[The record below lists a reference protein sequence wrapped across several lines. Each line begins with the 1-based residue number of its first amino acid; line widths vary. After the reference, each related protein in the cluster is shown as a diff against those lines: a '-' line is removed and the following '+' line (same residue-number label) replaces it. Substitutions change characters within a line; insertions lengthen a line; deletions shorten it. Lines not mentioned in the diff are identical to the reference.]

1 MSNTIKK
8 HDPYAALRIK
18 DFRLFV
24 GFRFFLTI
32 ATQMQGVIVGWQIY
46 SITKDPLNLG
56 LIGLAE
62 ALPFICVCLYAGHLA
77 DIVSR
82 KKIILFSVAA
92 FLLCSLAL
100 LLFTLN
106 SAEYIN
112 RFGTLPI
119 YFIIGLTGIARG
131 FAGPAL
137 SAFWAQLV
145 PRELYANSSGWN
157 STIWQIGAVL
167 GPAIGGLIFGFL
179 GAPKAYTIDAVL
191 IVISMICLAFIVKK
205 PITKKEKK
213 ESLKTSLSAG
223 LKFVFNNQIILGALS
238 LDLFAVLFGGAV
250 ALLPIFA
257 AEVLRVGPEGLGI
270 LKAAPSLGAVLMA
283 LYLTHQPPMKKAGR
297 NLLFAVAGFGMCM
310 IFFALSKNFYFSLLI
325 LALSGALDN
334 VSVVV
339 RSTILQLLTPD
350 EMRGRV
356 SSVNNIFI
364 GSSNEIG
371 EFESGVAAKL
381 LGLIPSVIFGG
392 VMTIS
397 IVAYTAKMAKK
408 LRQLN
413 LSTIQ

>member
-1 MSNTIKK
+1 MSDTIKK
-8 HDPYAALRIK
+8 HDPYASMRIK
-18 DFRLFV
+18 EFRLFV
-24 GFRFFLTI
+24 SFRLFLTI
-32 ATQMQGVIVGWQIY
+32 AIQMQSVIVGWQIY

-62 ALPFICVCLYAGHLA
+62 ALPFICVSLYAGHVA

-82 KKIILFSVAA
+82 KRIILFSVSV
-92 FLLCSLAL
+92 FFLCSVAL

-106 SAEYIN
+106 IQEYVS
-112 RFGTLPI
+112 RYGTLPI
-119 YFIIGLTGIARG
+119 YYIIGLTGIARG

-145 PRELYANSSGWN
+145 PRELYANATGWN
-157 STIWQIGAVL
+157 STIWQVGAVS
-167 GPAIGGLIFGFL
+167 GPAIGGLIFGFF
-179 GAPKAYTIDAVL
+179 GATRAYTIDAFLIVLSLLCIVL
-191 IVISMICLAFIVKK
+191 IAKK
-205 PITKKEKK
+205 PLTKKEKK

-223 LKFVFNNQIILGALS
+223 IKFVFNNQILLGALS

-257 AEVLRVGPEGLGI
+257 AEVLKVGPEGMGI
-270 LKAAPSLGAVLMA
+270 LKAAPSFGAVLMA
-283 LYLTHQPPMKKAGR
+283 LYITHQPPMQRAGK

-310 IFFALSKNFYFSLLI
+310 ILFALSTNFYFSLFI

-339 RSTILQLLTPD
+339 RSTIVQLLTPD

-356 SSVNNIFI
+356 SSVNSIFI

-381 LGLIPSVIFGG
+381 LGLVPSVIFGG
-392 VMTIS
+392 LMTIG
-397 IVAYTAKMAKK
+397 VVGFTAKMAKK
-408 LRQLN
+408 LRRLN